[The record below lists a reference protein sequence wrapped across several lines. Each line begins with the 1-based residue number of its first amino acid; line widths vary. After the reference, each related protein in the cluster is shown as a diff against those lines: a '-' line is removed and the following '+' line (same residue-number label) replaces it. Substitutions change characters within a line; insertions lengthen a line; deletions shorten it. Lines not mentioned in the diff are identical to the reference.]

1 MDREQ
6 LPQTLLF
13 KGMTADE
20 IRDLLRCLG
29 EREVYYQKDETIYHM
44 GDTVTAIGMILSGAV
59 LIENDDIWGNR
70 SILDHVGEGQIF
82 GETYACVPGEK
93 LRINVR
99 AASPSRILFLEVGR
113 VLRVCSSGCRFHHHL
128 IQNLLEI
135 TAYKNLK
142 ISRRI
147 FNTSAKSIRGRLLS
161 FLSDQAVE
169 QGGREFDI
177 AFDRQQL
184 ADYLSVDR
192 SALSHEIGKMQKE
205 GLILVK
211 RNHFK
216 LLNIQEDPLCS

>member
-1 MDREQ
+1 MEIGQ
-6 LPQTLLF
+6 LSQTLLF
-13 KGMTADE
+13 KGMCEKE
-20 IRDLLRCLG
+20 IQDLLQCLG
-29 EREVYYQKDETIYHM
+29 KREVCYQKDEIIYHM
-44 GDTVTAIGMILSGAV
+44 GDTVTAIGLVLSGAV
-59 LIENDDIWGNR
+59 LVENHDVWGNR
-70 SILDHVGEGQIF
+70 SILDHVQEGQIF

-99 AASPSRILFLEVGR
+99 AAGSSRILFLEVGR
-113 VLRVCSSGCRFHHHL
+113 VIRVCSSGCRFHHHL

-169 QGGREFDI
+169 KGCREFDI

-192 SALSHEIGKMQKE
+192 SAMSHELGKMQKE
-205 GLILVK
+205 GMILVK
-211 RNHFK
+211 RNHFQ
-216 LLNIQEDPLCS
+216 LLELQEDPF

>member
-1 MDREQ
+1 MEIGE
-6 LPQTLLF
+6 LSQTLLF
-13 KGMTADE
+13 KGMCEKE
-20 IRDLLRCLG
+20 IQDLLQCLG
-29 EREVYYQKDETIYHM
+29 KREVCYQKDEIIYHM
-44 GDTVTAIGMILSGAV
+44 GDTVTAIGLVLSGAV
-59 LIENDDIWGNR
+59 LVENHDVWGNR
-70 SILDHVGEGQIF
+70 SILDHVQEGQIF

-99 AASPSRILFLEVGR
+99 AAGSSRILFLEVGR
-113 VLRVCSSGCRFHHHL
+113 VIRVCSSGCRFHHHL

-169 QGGREFDI
+169 KGCREFDI

-192 SALSHEIGKMQKE
+192 SAMSHELGKMQKE

-211 RNHFK
+211 RNHFQ
-216 LLNIQEDPLCS
+216 LLELQEDPF